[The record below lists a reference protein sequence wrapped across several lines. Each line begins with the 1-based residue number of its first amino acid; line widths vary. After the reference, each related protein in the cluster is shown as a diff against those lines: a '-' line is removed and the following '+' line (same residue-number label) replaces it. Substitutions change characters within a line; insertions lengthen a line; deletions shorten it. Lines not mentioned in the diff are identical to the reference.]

1 MNNRESMSK
10 ENNLF
15 IEDPAWE
22 AEAIQFAI
30 EVEEKIL
37 PVGRKILSSSFTG
50 GPRYYNKKLHEAID
64 AIDSNKSNVKDK
76 EPEAFA
82 TDPANSTAED
92 TLKKQEKN
100 ADDSNKSNSLKGLQ
114 ESDADD
120 SNKTNVHVLEET
132 YKK

>member
-30 EVEEKIL
+30 QVEEKIL

-50 GPRYYNKKLHEAID
+50 GPRYYNKKLHD
-64 AIDSNKSNVKDK
+64 AIHSNKSNVKDK

-82 TDPANSTAED
+82 KDPDNSTAED